1 MSLTGIL
8 LDVSWSMQK
17 NIGSGIDEE
26 GGPWAQSIFNVIDDL
41 IEHELTSENRVF
53 AIGVGAECP
62 GKEIFD
68 VIETLQP
75 NQNTNRPAT
84 EDHIN
89 EILDI
94 LEGNGARNIRKWT
107 CKTDVK
113 LIQNLLSDYMA
124 KLTLQEFKSDEQF
137 VKKFVD
143 EFLPRP
149 CRDAAPTTP
158 HAGVLFGLRK
168 VANGVGNAT
177 IWTASCFRSAT
188 REEIEE
194 VVRKTKFYLEDS
206 SRVLKTDVETS
217 SKLESTPR
225 ILKDVGT
232 HSIFSVQDAPL
243 ILKDVGIHSIFSVQ
257 DVSRII
263 RRCVGEK
270 GLNELSK
277 ERKQE
282 LLKNVEPFIYGRTP
296 LYESLEKAIELFEGD
311 ASKTKL
317 LFVLSDGLPTDGNN
331 QDSIKIKQITSKLRE
346 EKVNVVSCF
355 ISTSTN
361 IDPKRLYNKIPPIWE
376 PGGKGWVLGA
386 KLMFSLSSKVSTQH
400 LPRAIL
406 VKRGWTIDVGN
417 NETKLFMQVNHPD
430 NLR

>member
-8 LDVSWSMQK
+8 LDVSWSMQR

-94 LEGNGARNIRKWT
+94 LERNGARNIRKWT

-113 LIQNLLSDYMA
+113 LIQDVLSDYMA

-137 VKKFVD
+137 LKKFVD
-143 EFLPRP
+143 EFLPRS

-158 HAGVLFGLRK
+158 HAGGVLFGLRK

-194 VVRKTKFYLEDS
+194 VVRKTKCYLEDS

-232 HSIFSVQDAPL
+232 HSIFSVQDA
-243 ILKDVGIHSIFSVQ
+243 
-257 DVSRII
+257 SRII

-282 LLKNVEPFIYGRTP
+282 LLENVEPFIYGRTP

-311 ASKTKL
+311 DSKTKL

-346 EKVNVVSCF
+346 AKVNVVSCF

-417 NETKLFMQVNHPD
+417 NETKLFMQVNHLD